1 MTREE
6 IVNEARQWIGC
17 KWIHQA
23 CVRGVACDCV
33 GLVRGV
39 HAQLTGDAFVGDY
52 DYPAT
57 WHLFKEDEK
66 LCQECRKYLVEIP
79 VAAAGAGDILLFGF
93 RPRFPAH
100 HLAILTGDGTIIHSY
115 MDVGVVVET
124 AYNEAWRSM
133 VRFAFRYPEAM

>member
-39 HAQLTGDAFVGDY
+39 HEQLTGDAFVGDY

-66 LCQECRKYLVEIP
+66 LCQECRKYLTEIP

-115 MDVGVVVET
+115 MDVGKVVET
-124 AYNEAWRSM
+124 AYNEEWRNM
-133 VRFAFRYPEAM
+133 ARFAFRYREAE

>member
-6 IVNEARQWIGC
+6 IVNEARKWVGC

>member
-6 IVNEARQWIGC
+6 IVNEARKWVGC

-124 AYNEAWRSM
+124 AYNEGWQSM

>member
-6 IVNEARQWIGC
+6 IVNEARQWVGC

-124 AYNEAWRSM
+124 TYNEEWRSM

>member
-6 IVNEARQWIGC
+6 IVNEARQWVGC

-79 VAAAGAGDILLFGF
+79 VAAAGAGDMLLFGF

-100 HLAILTGDGTIIHSY
+100 HLALLTGDGTIIHSY

-124 AYNEAWRSM
+124 TYNEEWRSM

>member
-1 MTREE
+1 MTRED
-6 IVNEARQWIGC
+6 IVSEARLWIGC
-17 KWIHQA
+17 KWLHQA

-66 LCQECRKYLVEIP
+66 LYQECRKYLVEIP
-79 VAAAGAGDILLFGF
+79 VDEAGAGDILLFGF

-100 HLAILTGDGTIIHSY
+100 HLAILTGDETIIHSY
-115 MDVGVVVET
+115 MDVGAVVET
-124 AYNEAWRSM
+124 AYNEEWRHM
-133 VRFAFRYPEAM
+133 ARFAFRYREAL

>member
-6 IVNEARQWIGC
+6 IVNEARQWVGC

-124 AYNEAWRSM
+124 AYNEEWRSM

>member
-6 IVNEARQWIGC
+6 IVNEARQWVGC

-100 HLAILTGDGTIIHSY
+100 HLALLTGDGTIIHSY

-124 AYNEAWRSM
+124 TYNEEWRSM

>member
-39 HAQLTGDAFVGDY
+39 HEQLTGDAFVGDY

-66 LCQECRKYLVEIP
+66 LYQECRKYLDEIP
-79 VAAAGAGDILLFGF
+79 VTKAGAGDILLFGF
-93 RPRFPAH
+93 RERFPAH

-115 MDVGVVVET
+115 MDVGAVVET
-124 AYNEAWRSM
+124 AYNEEWRHM
-133 VRFAFRYPEAM
+133 ARFAFRYREAV

>member
-33 GLVRGV
+33 GLGRGV
-39 HAQLTGDAFVGDY
+39 HEQLTGDAFVGDY

-66 LCQECRKYLVEIP
+66 LYQECRKYLDEIP
-79 VAAAGAGDILLFGF
+79 VTKARAGDIILFGF
-93 RPRFPAH
+93 RERFPAH
-100 HLAILTGDGTIIHSY
+100 HLAILTGDRTIIHSY
-115 MDVGVVVET
+115 MDVGAVVET
-124 AYNEAWRSM
+124 AYNEEWRHM
-133 VRFAFRYPEAM
+133 ARFAFRYREAV